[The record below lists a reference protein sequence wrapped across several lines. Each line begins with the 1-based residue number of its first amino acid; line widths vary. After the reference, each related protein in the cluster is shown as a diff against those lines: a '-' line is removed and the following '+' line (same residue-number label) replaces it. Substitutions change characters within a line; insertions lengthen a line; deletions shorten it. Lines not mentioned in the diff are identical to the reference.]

1 MGQLIVRALFPYSF
15 HFNLRVES
23 HCKEVK
29 GMQGDTGYSTIHSV
43 FDAEVEEPCHSL
55 EIFFDLL

>member
-29 GMQGDTGYSTIHSV
+29 GMQGETGCSTIHSV
-43 FDAEVEEPCHSL
+43 FDAEVERVLP
-55 EIFFDLL
+55 